1 MDHLKRLL
9 AKMEKYPDTCKTPV
23 ASCSDSGLRRKN
35 CHNYYNKNTELP
47 CRKGLVSGCRE
58 NDKPYTVNPDLLQIC
73 KHIIEIDKLEKRSML
88 RSMSRSR
95 SRSRSRSIGSRSK
108 SMGSRSR
115 RPLTSIV
122 DTESRKFR
130 NRLINLGY
138 ISSEP
143 NPRLAGK
150 TAKKSY
156 KKKMRQ
162 RKKGHKSRKSR
173 TSKKSRTSRT
183 SKKSRKSRTSK
194 KSRKSR
200 KSRKYKR

>member
-23 ASCSDSGLRRKN
+23 TSCSDSSLRRKN
-35 CHNYYNKNTELP
+35 CHNYYNENTELP

-58 NDKPYTVNPDLLQIC
+58 NDKPYTVNQDLLQIC
-73 KHIIEIDKLEKRSML
+73 KHIIEIDKVNKRSML
-88 RSMSRSR
+88 RSMSRSM

-130 NRLINLGY
+130 NRLIDLGY

-150 TAKKSY
+150 SRKKSY
-156 KKKMRQ
+156 KKKMRL
-162 RKKGHKSRKSR
+162 RKKGRK
-173 TSKKSRTSRT
+173 SKKSRTSRT
-183 SKKSRKSRTSK
+183 SKKSRKSNKSRTSK

-200 KSRKYKR
+200 KYKR

>member
-23 ASCSDSGLRRKN
+23 ASCSDTSLRRKN
-35 CHNYYNKNTELP
+35 CHNYYNENTELP

-73 KHIIEIDKLEKRSML
+73 KHIIEIDKVNKRSML
-88 RSMSRSR
+88 RSQSRSR

-115 RPLTSIV
+115 RPLTSII

-156 KKKMRQ
+156 KKKMRLGNKSHKSKKSRTSKRSRRS
-162 RKKGHKSRKSR
+162 RKSRKSKRSRKSR
-173 TSKKSRTSRT
+173 TSKK
-183 SKKSRKSRTSK
+183 
-194 KSRKSR
+194 

>member
-23 ASCSDSGLRRKN
+23 DSCSDSSLRRKN
-35 CHNYYNKNTELP
+35 CHNYYNEKTELP

-73 KHIIEIDKLEKRSML
+73 KHIIEIDKVNKRSML
-88 RSMSRSR
+88 RSQSRSR
-95 SRSRSRSIGSRSK
+95 SIGSRSIGSRSK

-115 RPLTSIV
+115 RPLTSIL
-122 DTESRKFR
+122 DTESRKLR

-143 NPRLAGK
+143 TPRLGGK
-150 TAKKSY
+150 STKKSY
-156 KKKMRQ
+156 KKKMRL
-162 RKKGHKSRKSR
+162 RKNGHKSRKSR
-173 TSKKSRTSRT
+173 PSKKKSRPSKKKSRT
-183 SKKSRKSRTSK
+183 
-194 KSRKSR
+194 SRKSR

>member
-9 AKMEKYPDTCKTPV
+9 AKMKKYPDTCKTPV
-23 ASCSDSGLRRKN
+23 ASCSDTSLRRKN

-73 KHIIEIDKLEKRSML
+73 KHIIEIDKVNKRSML
-88 RSMSRSR
+88 RSQ

-156 KKKMRQ
+156 KKKMRL
-162 RKKGHKSRKSR
+162 RKNDRKSKKSRNMRK
-173 TSKKSRTSRT
+173 SKKSRTSR
-183 SKKSRKSRTSK
+183 
-194 KSRKSR
+194 
-200 KSRKYKR
+200 KYKR